1 MQPFGDTDNLDMD
14 WERKVS
20 DPPFASEHG
29 GGWISNT
36 EGEIGTNIWNS
47 KCSLWDYG
55 TYYIEMLFRYVR
67 GNYV

>member
-29 GGWISNT
+29 GDWISNAK
-36 EGEIGTNIWNS
+36 GEIGTNMWNS
-47 KCSLWDYG
+47 KRSL
-55 TYYIEMLFRYVR
+55 
-67 GNYV
+67 